1 MVTKNRCQF
10 TCTTS
15 IPLATLPN
23 TVCLLS
29 NHGVATVVIKNWEPF
44 VFWPAFAIDTVKG
57 LSCLK
62 LQQKKKNHLLLV
74 PSEAKPYQE
83 VSTCHRHIPQLIIS
97 LECEIMIFLA
107 YSNRTFVDKLH
118 YLLWNSSSNSLPQID
133 CPPVPSPKGSPV
145 CIMKPLM
152 TLWKI
157 RLS

>member
-1 MVTKNRCQF
+1 MPIYLYNIHSLGNSTKYSVLVVQPWSSHCGYKELRTIC
-10 TCTTS
+10 
-15 IPLATLPN
+15 ILARICHWYCERPIMPQT
-23 TVCLLS
+23 
-29 NHGVATVVIKNWEPF
+29 ATEI
-44 VFWPAFAIDTVKG
+44 
-57 LSCLK
+57 
-62 LQQKKKNHLLLV
+62 KNHLLLV